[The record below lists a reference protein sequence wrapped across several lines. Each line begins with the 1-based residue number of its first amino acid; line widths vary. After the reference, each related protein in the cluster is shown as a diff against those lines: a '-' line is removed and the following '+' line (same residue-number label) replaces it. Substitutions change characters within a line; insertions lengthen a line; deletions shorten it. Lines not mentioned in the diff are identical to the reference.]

1 MRRQMGRERG
11 EGKIGCIFWSLAGLL
26 FILVLYNVLPIKI
39 ATMKLEDYM
48 IELAMSPRA
57 RTADNG
63 FFEREIH
70 NKAKLLDLEI
80 PRKQIRAKKYPER
93 VVMDVEFTVPVEI
106 ISFTFDW
113 NVDIHVDRD
122 VFWF

>member
-1 MRRQMGRERG
+1 MRQRGIARG

-26 FILVLYNVLPIKI
+26 FVLVAIKVVPIKI

-48 IELAMSPRA
+48 VELAMSPRA

-63 FFEREIH
+63 FFEREIES
-70 NKAKLLDLEI
+70 KAKYLKLPI

-93 VVMDVEFTVPVEI
+93 VVMDVEFTVPVDI
-106 ISFTFDW
+106 LSFTYDW
-113 NVDIHVDRD
+113 NVEIHVDRD

>member
-1 MRRQMGRERG
+1 MRQRGTERG

-26 FILVLYNVLPIKI
+26 FVLVAVKVVPIKI
-39 ATMKLEDYM
+39 ATMKLEDFM

-70 NKAKLLDLEI
+70 NKSKLLDLEI

-93 VVMDVEFTVPVEI
+93 VVMDVEFTVPVDI

-113 NVDIHVDRD
+113 DVKIHVDRD